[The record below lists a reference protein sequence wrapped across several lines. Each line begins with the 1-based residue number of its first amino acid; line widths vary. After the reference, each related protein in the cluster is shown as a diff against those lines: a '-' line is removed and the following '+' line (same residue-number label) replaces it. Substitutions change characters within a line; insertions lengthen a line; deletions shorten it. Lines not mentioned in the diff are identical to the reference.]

1 MQDVAARGEAR
12 GNNVAYLEHIARWHQ
27 TCCTCLACP
36 DEVHVTAEP
45 GLAERQAPQRK
56 RKEKANPVDPLAPHR
71 RLRGLRSRSLGRVRP
86 DAEAGA
92 LTPETRQ
99 TMDVLAAAVAATM
112 KQGLNALPPE
122 RTDRVRE
129 LIQLISNA
137 YPATLP
143 GEEVEYL
150 LALLSCLH
158 AAIADVTSHIV
169 IPRKG
174 ERMIRSQVT
183 TQGNGGAS
191 ADGSRP

>member
-1 MQDVAARGEAR
+1 M
-12 GNNVAYLEHIARWHQ
+12 
-27 TCCTCLACP
+27 
-36 DEVHVTAEP
+36 
-45 GLAERQAPQRK
+45 
-56 RKEKANPVDPLAPHR
+56 DPLAPHR
-71 RLRGLRSRSLGRVRP
+71 RLRALRSRSLGRVRP

-112 KQGLNALPPE
+112 EQGLNALPPE

-129 LIQLISNA
+129 LIQLMSNA

-183 TQGNGGAS
+183 TQGSGGAS

>member
-1 MQDVAARGEAR
+1 VGR
-12 GNNVAYLEHIARWHQ
+12 
-27 TCCTCLACP
+27 
-36 DEVHVTAEP
+36 
-45 GLAERQAPQRK
+45 
-56 RKEKANPVDPLAPHR
+56 LAPHR
-71 RLRGLRSRSLGRVRP
+71 RLRGLRPRSLGRVRP

-92 LTPETRQ
+92 LTPETRE
-99 TMDVLAAAVAATM
+99 MLDMLAAAVAATM
-112 KQGLNALPPE
+112 EQGLNALPPE

-158 AAIADVTSHIV
+158 AAIADVTGQIV

-174 ERMIRSQVT
+174 KE
-183 TQGNGGAS
+183 
-191 ADGSRP
+191 

>member
-1 MQDVAARGEAR
+1 MDR
-12 GNNVAYLEHIARWHQ
+12 
-27 TCCTCLACP
+27 
-36 DEVHVTAEP
+36 
-45 GLAERQAPQRK
+45 
-56 RKEKANPVDPLAPHR
+56 LAPHR

-99 TMDVLAAAVAATM
+99 TMDMLAAAVAATM
-112 KQGLNALPPE
+112 EQGLNALPPE

-129 LIQLISNA
+129 LIQLMSNA

-158 AAIADVTSHIV
+158 AAIADVTGHIV

-174 ERMIRSQVT
+174 ERMIRSEVT
-183 TQGNGGAS
+183 TQGSGGAS
-191 ADGSRP
+191 ADGSRS

>member
-1 MQDVAARGEAR
+1 MDR
-12 GNNVAYLEHIARWHQ
+12 
-27 TCCTCLACP
+27 
-36 DEVHVTAEP
+36 
-45 GLAERQAPQRK
+45 
-56 RKEKANPVDPLAPHR
+56 LAPHR
-71 RLRGLRSRSLGRVRP
+71 RLRGLRPRSLGRVRP

-99 TMDVLAAAVAATM
+99 MLDRLAAAVAATM
-112 KQGLNALPPE
+112 EQGLNALPPE

-158 AAIADVTSHIV
+158 AAIADVTGHIV
-169 IPRKG
+169 AVDRTGPS
-174 ERMIRSQVT
+174 MPTSYAPT
-183 TQGNGGAS
+183 
-191 ADGSRP
+191 SR